1 MIVETGEILINT
13 KEYQN
18 KRPMQQLQFLRYLN
32 HTHLSQGCY
41 CSLFVFDLYQM
52 MSFSDHEAV
61 TSSLTFW
68 RSLDGMGEN
77 KIKIPSEMEAA
88 PPHTRCLCSAVAYM
102 PIYLTKWLQRLK
114 SVAHNGLWEL

>member
-1 MIVETGEILINT
+1 
-13 KEYQN
+13 
-18 KRPMQQLQFLRYLN
+18 
-32 HTHLSQGCY
+32 
-41 CSLFVFDLYQM
+41 M

-77 KIKIPSEMEAA
+77 KIKIPFEMEAT

-102 PIYLTKWLQRLK
+102 PIYIYLMKWLQRFK
-114 SVAHNGLWEL
+114 SVARNGLWEL